1 MSSQNDSKPPYKIL
15 IAALVGSV
23 VEWYDLFVYGSLVVV
38 LSAIFFPTSASISP
52 IIPAVGAFVAGA
64 AVRPAGGAIFGRL
77 GDLMGRR
84 FAFVLTTV
92 IMGAGSAA
100 VGLLPTYGQIGILAP
115 IALVLLRVLQGL
127 ALGGEYA
134 GSVIY
139 VAENCADRNRGYWTS
154 FIQLAP
160 TLGLL
165 LSFGIILPVQ
175 LILGAA
181 AFHSWGWR
189 IPFLAASVLLIV
201 AITAR
206 WKLTET
212 SLFSALKDIKKTSSS
227 PLFESIR
234 QKSNLKL
241 VILALVIVS
250 GASVVWHT
258 AQFYTSIFMQTSL
271 KISFAISAEVTAIA
285 LVLGSPMFILFGR
298 MSDRIGRL
306 KIILIGNVLAA
317 ASFYPIYYAIDLF
330 SHPPNVFA
338 LAGLLSVQISISAM
352 CYGPLGAFLVEYFPA
367 RIRYT
372 SMSISHG
379 IGTGDVGDG
388 TLVIAPVL
396 ALVLGNVYGGLI
408 WAIAVPSIVSFV
420 SVLLVKETKG
430 TSIWLEVQK
439 KH

>member
-1 MSSQNDSKPPYKIL
+1 
-15 IAALVGSV
+15 
-23 VEWYDLFVYGSLVVV
+23 VYGSLVVV
-38 LSAIFFPTSASISP
+38 LSAIFFPASASIPP

-175 LILGAA
+175 LIAGAA
-181 AFHSWGWR
+181 AFHNWGWR
-189 IPFLAASVLLIV
+189 IPFLAASVLLMV
-201 AITAR
+201 AIAAR

-330 SHPPNVFA
+330 SHPPDVFA
-338 LAGLLSVQISISAM
+338 LAGLLFVQISISAM

-420 SVLLVKETKG
+420 SVLLVKETKE